1 MDTDYGRIHVATVQ
15 LIMCAMDSLCAVG
28 ADCAGAYG
36 EWRSEKSFATN
47 ESTVSICGKAAT
59 VTESCIIYR

>member
-1 MDTDYGRIHVATVQ
+1 
-15 LIMCAMDSLCAVG
+15 MDSLCAVG

-47 ESTVSICGKAAT
+47 ESTVSICGKTAA
-59 VTESCIIYR
+59 VTESCIISFPILNSDHNFEFGL